1 MATNDSTAIPERT
14 PEPQASGS
22 PTVGAAPLSPARLFY
37 WSVTREL
44 WENRYIYLVPLLVAA
59 VFLLAS
65 GIGISHHAFASRGS
79 GGRAPMPAAIMMQQ
93 GLHFAAFVLMG
104 AYLIVAVIYCLG
116 ALHHERQERS
126 ILFWKSL
133 PVSDLTTVIAKAAIP
148 LLVLPLVTFV
158 IIVVTQGLMLLF
170 ASAVFLATGGGVAA
184 LWSVPL
190 LSIWAQVLYHLVSVH
205 ALYYAPFY
213 GWLLL
218 VSGWARRATF
228 LWAILPIAAMM
239 IIERLVFST
248 TVFSHMLLSRL
259 AGGPVAL
266 PFPGSRHMPMLA
278 PTLANVGAF
287 MVSPGLWIGLAVF
300 ALFLAAAVRLRR
312 YQGPM

>member
-1 MATNDSTAIPERT
+1 MATNDSAAIPDRA
-14 PEPQASGS
+14 PGPQASGS
-22 PTVGAAPLSPARLFY
+22 PTVGPVPLSPARLFY
-37 WSVTREL
+37 WSVAREL
-44 WENRYIYLVPLLVAA
+44 WESRYIYVVPLIVAA
-59 VFLLAS
+59 VFLLAF
-65 GIGISHHAFASRGS
+65 GIGISHHSFASRGG
-79 GGRAPMPAAIMMQQ
+79 GGRAPLPSAIMMQE
-93 GLHFAAFVLMG
+93 GFHFAALVLMC

-116 ALHHERQERS
+116 ALHNERQERS

-133 PVSDLTTVIAKAAIP
+133 PVSDLTTVMAKAAIP
-148 LLVLPLVTFV
+148 LLVLPLITFMVIAVTHG
-158 IIVVTQGLMLLF
+158 IMLLV
-170 ASAVFLATGGGVAA
+170 ASAVLLAAGGEVAA

-218 VSGWARRATF
+218 VSGWARRAPF
-228 LWAILPIAAMM
+228 LWAILPIAAVM

-248 TVFSHMLLSRL
+248 TVFAHMLLSRL

-266 PFPGSRHMPMLA
+266 PFPGSRHMPMQA

-300 ALFLAAAVRLRR
+300 ALLLAAAVRLRR